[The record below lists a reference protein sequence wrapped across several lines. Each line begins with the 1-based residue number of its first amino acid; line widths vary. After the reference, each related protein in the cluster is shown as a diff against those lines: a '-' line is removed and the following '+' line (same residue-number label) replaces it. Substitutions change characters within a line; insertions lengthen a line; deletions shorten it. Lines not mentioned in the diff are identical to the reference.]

1 MIWGL
6 IWTKLGDLIKL
17 KQGTIQIAILI
28 NKQKINSDNEQM
40 RKWLPKEEWNK
51 MPLEQQREY
60 LNKVRRSINNLSR
73 NKSQITQEVQQK
85 SIPS

>member
-1 MIWGL
+1 
-6 IWTKLGDLIKL
+6 
-17 KQGTIQIAILI
+17 
-28 NKQKINSDNEQM
+28 M